1 MVNVEF
7 GKNIEKL
14 IQFSGQKNYSLAKE
28 LGYDVSYISKWISGT
43 MLPASKNIKNICE
56 KTAKFVVDNATEIH
70 KCEILAYYKLD
81 INKYSSDE
89 SIIQYIQDMLNESY
103 LFSSQ
108 KKANKNYIKVGK
120 ENTEQCN
127 SLLYIK
133 PRLLKKHLD
142 EDIMDLTKKE
152 IKNDVILLADLFSL
166 GKDDKLHIAGIRSG
180 STIKTEM
187 KNVRIRFLISFDEN
201 ADDII
206 FNTILLMNMIKIYSN
221 INFTF
226 YSCKH
231 AQYSL
236 TSVIKENSFTYTVYT
251 DTKQCLFTNVSQDP
265 KVVQD
270 IYESLEEMIET
281 RSRITFLEK
290 NPREIIL
297 EKNYI
302 EYMIGRDLRWLI
314 GNMSEL
320 FMPSDLFLEIGKIVF
335 GESKEIVDEL
345 KNIDAILQNAIYK
358 SNIQILMYENAIRQ
372 YISNGRLSFFN
383 TTITL
388 SLEQRQ
394 KHIEYMEKILKENE
408 DIDIK
413 LINGNL
419 VDDFKNKENPT
430 AYLSRNINIIKG
442 NFDEYS
448 EYENKYLIIRD
459 NRLDNIFKRFFK
471 EVWES
476 ERYNISKFKEEAIIR
491 ISDLLNYI
499 NILKST
505 VEK

>member
-1 MVNVEF
+1 MVNMEF

-142 EDIMDLTKKE
+142 EEIMDLTKKE

-201 ADDII
+201 AEDII

-358 SNIQILMYENAIRQ
+358 SDIQILMYENAIRQ
-372 YISNGRLSFFN
+372 YISNGILSFFN

-394 KHIEYMEKILKENE
+394 RHIEYMEKILKENE

>member
-201 ADDII
+201 AEDII

-372 YISNGRLSFFN
+372 YISNGILSFFN

-394 KHIEYMEKILKENE
+394 RHIEYMEKILKENE

>member
-1 MVNVEF
+1 MIKLLKYLKGSAIICAILAPLTMCLEVAMDLLQPTLLSKIIDTGVANGDLNYVLYIGIQMVIAAVVGLIAGSACSYFAAVASMNLGQEVRQGLFDKIQTLSFVELDKLKTSSLITRLTNDITQVQMMMNMALRMMVRAPLTAIGGIIMAYILSPKLSTIFLIAIPIITVSVLFILKKSLPLFTKVQQNIDNVNTVMRESILGVKVIKAFAIENTQKSRFIEANEELTNTSIKSQNMNLILWPMATLIMNLTVVCVLWFGGNMVNT
-7 GKNIEKL
+7 G
-14 IQFSGQKNYSLAKE
+14 
-28 LGYDVSYISKWISGT
+28 D
-43 MLPASKNIKNICE
+43 
-56 KTAKFVVDNATEIH
+56 
-70 KCEILAYYKLD
+70 
-81 INKYSSDE
+81 
-89 SIIQYIQDMLNESY
+89 
-103 LFSSQ
+103 
-108 KKANKNYIKVGK
+108 
-120 ENTEQCN
+120 
-127 SLLYIK
+127 
-133 PRLLKKHLD
+133 
-142 EDIMDLTKKE
+142 
-152 IKNDVILLADLFSL
+152 
-166 GKDDKLHIAGIRSG
+166 
-180 STIKTEM
+180 
-187 KNVRIRFLISFDEN
+187 
-201 ADDII
+201 
-206 FNTILLMNMIKIYSN
+206 
-221 INFTF
+221 
-226 YSCKH
+226 
-231 AQYSL
+231 
-236 TSVIKENSFTYTVYT
+236 
-251 DTKQCLFTNVSQDP
+251 
-265 KVVQD
+265 
-270 IYESLEEMIET
+270 
-281 RSRITFLEK
+281 
-290 NPREIIL
+290 
-297 EKNYI
+297 
-302 EYMIGRDLRWLI
+302 
-314 GNMSEL
+314 
-320 FMPSDLFLEIGKIVF
+320 LEIGKIVF

-358 SNIQILMYENAIRQ
+358 SDIQILMYENAIRQ

-388 SLEQRQ
+388 SLKQRQ
-394 KHIEYMEKILKENE
+394 RHIEYMEKILKENE

>member
-1 MVNVEF
+1 
-7 GKNIEKL
+7 
-14 IQFSGQKNYSLAKE
+14 
-28 LGYDVSYISKWISGT
+28 
-43 MLPASKNIKNICE
+43 
-56 KTAKFVVDNATEIH
+56 
-70 KCEILAYYKLD
+70 
-81 INKYSSDE
+81 
-89 SIIQYIQDMLNESY
+89 
-103 LFSSQ
+103 
-108 KKANKNYIKVGK
+108 
-120 ENTEQCN
+120 
-127 SLLYIK
+127 
-133 PRLLKKHLD
+133 
-142 EDIMDLTKKE
+142 
-152 IKNDVILLADLFSL
+152 
-166 GKDDKLHIAGIRSG
+166 
-180 STIKTEM
+180 
-187 KNVRIRFLISFDEN
+187 
-201 ADDII
+201 
-206 FNTILLMNMIKIYSN
+206 
-221 INFTF
+221 
-226 YSCKH
+226 
-231 AQYSL
+231 
-236 TSVIKENSFTYTVYT
+236 
-251 DTKQCLFTNVSQDP
+251 
-265 KVVQD
+265 
-270 IYESLEEMIET
+270 
-281 RSRITFLEK
+281 
-290 NPREIIL
+290 
-297 EKNYI
+297 
-302 EYMIGRDLRWLI
+302 
-314 GNMSEL
+314 
-320 FMPSDLFLEIGKIVF
+320 MPSDLFLEIGKIVF

-358 SNIQILMYENAIRQ
+358 SDIQILMYENAIRQ

-394 KHIEYMEKILKENE
+394 RHIEYMEKILKENE

-476 ERYNISKFKEEAIIR
+476 ERYNISKFKQEVIIR

>member
-142 EDIMDLTKKE
+142 EEIMDLTKKE

-201 ADDII
+201 AEDII

-372 YISNGRLSFFN
+372 YISNGILSFFN

-394 KHIEYMEKILKENE
+394 RHIEYMEKILKENE

>member
-120 ENTEQCN
+120 ENAEQCN

-372 YISNGRLSFFN
+372 YISNGILSFFN

-394 KHIEYMEKILKENE
+394 RHIEYMEKILKENE

>member
-120 ENTEQCN
+120 ENAEQCN

-358 SNIQILMYENAIRQ
+358 SDIQILMYENAIRQ
-372 YISNGRLSFFN
+372 YISNGILSFFN

-394 KHIEYMEKILKENE
+394 RHIEYMEKILKENE

>member
-120 ENTEQCN
+120 ENAEQCN

-251 DTKQCLFTNVSQDP
+251 DTKQCLFTNVSQDK

-358 SNIQILMYENAIRQ
+358 SDIQILMYENAIRQ
-372 YISNGRLSFFN
+372 YISNGILSFFN

-394 KHIEYMEKILKENE
+394 RHIEYMEKILKENE

>member
-394 KHIEYMEKILKENE
+394 RHIEYMEKILKENE

>member
-251 DTKQCLFTNVSQDP
+251 DTKQCLFTNVSQDK

-358 SNIQILMYENAIRQ
+358 SDIQILMYENAIRQ

-394 KHIEYMEKILKENE
+394 RHIEYMEKILKENE

>member
-1 MVNVEF
+1 MVNMQF

-394 KHIEYMEKILKENE
+394 RHIEYMEKILKENE

>member
-1 MVNVEF
+1 MAYILSPKLSTIFLIAIPIITVSVLFILKKSLPLFTKVQQNIDNVNTVMRESILGVKVIKAFAIENTQKSRFIEANEELTNTSIKSQNMNLILWPMATLIMNLTVVCVLWFGGNMVNT
-7 GKNIEKL
+7 G
-14 IQFSGQKNYSLAKE
+14 
-28 LGYDVSYISKWISGT
+28 D
-43 MLPASKNIKNICE
+43 
-56 KTAKFVVDNATEIH
+56 
-70 KCEILAYYKLD
+70 
-81 INKYSSDE
+81 
-89 SIIQYIQDMLNESY
+89 
-103 LFSSQ
+103 
-108 KKANKNYIKVGK
+108 
-120 ENTEQCN
+120 
-127 SLLYIK
+127 
-133 PRLLKKHLD
+133 
-142 EDIMDLTKKE
+142 
-152 IKNDVILLADLFSL
+152 
-166 GKDDKLHIAGIRSG
+166 
-180 STIKTEM
+180 
-187 KNVRIRFLISFDEN
+187 
-201 ADDII
+201 
-206 FNTILLMNMIKIYSN
+206 
-221 INFTF
+221 
-226 YSCKH
+226 
-231 AQYSL
+231 
-236 TSVIKENSFTYTVYT
+236 
-251 DTKQCLFTNVSQDP
+251 
-265 KVVQD
+265 
-270 IYESLEEMIET
+270 
-281 RSRITFLEK
+281 
-290 NPREIIL
+290 
-297 EKNYI
+297 
-302 EYMIGRDLRWLI
+302 
-314 GNMSEL
+314 
-320 FMPSDLFLEIGKIVF
+320 LEIGKIVF

-358 SNIQILMYENAIRQ
+358 SDIQILMYENAIRQ

-388 SLEQRQ
+388 SLKQRQ
-394 KHIEYMEKILKENE
+394 RHIEYMEKILKENE

>member
-358 SNIQILMYENAIRQ
+358 SDIQILMYENAIRQ
-372 YISNGRLSFFN
+372 YISNGRLIFFN

-388 SLEQRQ
+388 SLKQRQ
-394 KHIEYMEKILKENE
+394 RHIEYMEKILKENE

>member
-14 IQFSGQKNYSLAKE
+14 LQFSGQKNYSLAKE

-358 SNIQILMYENAIRQ
+358 SDIQILMYENAIRQ
-372 YISNGRLSFFN
+372 YISNGILSFFN

-394 KHIEYMEKILKENE
+394 RHIEYMEKILKENE

>member
-1 MVNVEF
+1 MVNMEF

-108 KKANKNYIKVGK
+108 KNANKNYIKVGK

-142 EDIMDLTKKE
+142 EEIMDLTKKE

-201 ADDII
+201 AEDII

-358 SNIQILMYENAIRQ
+358 SDIQILMYENAIRQ
-372 YISNGRLSFFN
+372 YISNGILSFFN

-394 KHIEYMEKILKENE
+394 RHIEYMEKILKENE

>member
-120 ENTEQCN
+120 ENAEQCN

-335 GESKEIVDEL
+335 GESKETVDEL

-358 SNIQILMYENAIRQ
+358 SDIQILMYENAIRQ

-394 KHIEYMEKILKENE
+394 RHIEYMEKILKENE

>member
-1 MVNVEF
+1 MVNMEF

-120 ENTEQCN
+120 ENAEQCN

-394 KHIEYMEKILKENE
+394 RHIEYMEKILKENE

>member
-1 MVNVEF
+1 
-7 GKNIEKL
+7 
-14 IQFSGQKNYSLAKE
+14 
-28 LGYDVSYISKWISGT
+28 
-43 MLPASKNIKNICE
+43 
-56 KTAKFVVDNATEIH
+56 
-70 KCEILAYYKLD
+70 
-81 INKYSSDE
+81 
-89 SIIQYIQDMLNESY
+89 
-103 LFSSQ
+103 
-108 KKANKNYIKVGK
+108 
-120 ENTEQCN
+120 
-127 SLLYIK
+127 
-133 PRLLKKHLD
+133 
-142 EDIMDLTKKE
+142 MDLTKKE

-358 SNIQILMYENAIRQ
+358 SDIQILMYENAIRQ

-394 KHIEYMEKILKENE
+394 RHIEYMEKILKENE

>member
-358 SNIQILMYENAIRQ
+358 SDIQILMYENAIRQ
-372 YISNGRLSFFN
+372 YISNGILSFFN

-394 KHIEYMEKILKENE
+394 RHIEYMEKILKENE

>member
-1 MVNVEF
+1 MVNMEF

-28 LGYDVSYISKWISGT
+28 LGYDVSYISKWISGA
-43 MLPASKNIKNICE
+43 MLPASENIKNICE

-142 EDIMDLTKKE
+142 EEIMDLTKKE

-201 ADDII
+201 AEDII

-358 SNIQILMYENAIRQ
+358 SDIQILMYENAIRQ

-388 SLEQRQ
+388 SLKQRQ
-394 KHIEYMEKILKENE
+394 RHIEYMEKILKENE

-430 AYLSRNINIIKG
+430 AYLSRNINII
-442 NFDEYS
+442 
-448 EYENKYLIIRD
+448 
-459 NRLDNIFKRFFK
+459 
-471 EVWES
+471 
-476 ERYNISKFKEEAIIR
+476 
-491 ISDLLNYI
+491 
-499 NILKST
+499 
-505 VEK
+505 

>member
-372 YISNGRLSFFN
+372 YISNGILSFFN

-394 KHIEYMEKILKENE
+394 RHIEYMEKILKENE

>member
-201 ADDII
+201 AEDII

-394 KHIEYMEKILKENE
+394 RHIEYMEKILKENE

>member
-120 ENTEQCN
+120 ENAEQCN

-201 ADDII
+201 AEDII

-372 YISNGRLSFFN
+372 YISNGILSFFN

-394 KHIEYMEKILKENE
+394 RHIEYMEKILKENE

>member
-14 IQFSGQKNYSLAKE
+14 LQFSGQKNYSLAKE

-201 ADDII
+201 AEDII

-358 SNIQILMYENAIRQ
+358 SDIQILMYENAIRQ
-372 YISNGRLSFFN
+372 YISNGILSFFN

-394 KHIEYMEKILKENE
+394 RHIEYMEKILKENE

>member
-1 MVNVEF
+1 
-7 GKNIEKL
+7 
-14 IQFSGQKNYSLAKE
+14 
-28 LGYDVSYISKWISGT
+28 
-43 MLPASKNIKNICE
+43 
-56 KTAKFVVDNATEIH
+56 
-70 KCEILAYYKLD
+70 
-81 INKYSSDE
+81 
-89 SIIQYIQDMLNESY
+89 MLNESY

-180 STIKTEM
+180 SLTIEVLQLFTPY
-187 KNVRIRFLISFDEN
+187 NFTDI
-201 ADDII
+201 DDII

-302 EYMIGRDLRWLI
+302 E
-314 GNMSEL
+314 
-320 FMPSDLFLEIGKIVF
+320 FLEIGKIVF

-358 SNIQILMYENAIRQ
+358 SDIQILMYENAIRQ
-372 YISNGRLSFFN
+372 YISNGILSFFN

-394 KHIEYMEKILKENE
+394 RHIEYMEKILKENE

>member
-201 ADDII
+201 AEDII

-358 SNIQILMYENAIRQ
+358 SDIQILMYENAIRQ
-372 YISNGRLSFFN
+372 YISNGILSFFN

-394 KHIEYMEKILKENE
+394 RHIEYMEKILKENE

>member
-120 ENTEQCN
+120 ENAEQCN

-251 DTKQCLFTNVSQDP
+251 DTKQCLFTNVSQDK

-372 YISNGRLSFFN
+372 YISNGILSFFN

-394 KHIEYMEKILKENE
+394 RHIEYMEKILKENE

>member
-358 SNIQILMYENAIRQ
+358 SDIQILMYENAIRQ
-372 YISNGRLSFFN
+372 YISNGILSFFN

-394 KHIEYMEKILKENE
+394 RHIEYMEKILKENE

-505 VEK
+505 IEK

>member
-251 DTKQCLFTNVSQDP
+251 DTKQCLFTNVSQDK

-372 YISNGRLSFFN
+372 YISNGILSFFN

-394 KHIEYMEKILKENE
+394 RHIEYMEKILKENE

>member
-142 EDIMDLTKKE
+142 EEIMDLTKKE

-201 ADDII
+201 AEDII

-358 SNIQILMYENAIRQ
+358 SDIQILMYENAIRQ
-372 YISNGRLSFFN
+372 YISNGILSFFN

-394 KHIEYMEKILKENE
+394 RHIEYMEKILKENE

>member
-1 MVNVEF
+1 MVNMEF

-358 SNIQILMYENAIRQ
+358 SDIQILMYENAIRQ
-372 YISNGRLSFFN
+372 YISNGILSFFN

-394 KHIEYMEKILKENE
+394 RHIEYMEKILKENE

>member
-1 MVNVEF
+1 MVNMEF

-28 LGYDVSYISKWISGT
+28 LGYDVSYISKWISGS
-43 MLPASKNIKNICE
+43 MLPSSKNIKNICE

-142 EDIMDLTKKE
+142 EEIMDLTKKE

-201 ADDII
+201 AEDII

-270 IYESLEEMIET
+270 IYESLEEMI
-281 RSRITFLEK
+281 
-290 NPREIIL
+290 
-297 EKNYI
+297 
-302 EYMIGRDLRWLI
+302 
-314 GNMSEL
+314 
-320 FMPSDLFLEIGKIVF
+320 
-335 GESKEIVDEL
+335 
-345 KNIDAILQNAIYK
+345 
-358 SNIQILMYENAIRQ
+358 
-372 YISNGRLSFFN
+372 
-383 TTITL
+383 
-388 SLEQRQ
+388 
-394 KHIEYMEKILKENE
+394 
-408 DIDIK
+408 
-413 LINGNL
+413 
-419 VDDFKNKENPT
+419 
-430 AYLSRNINIIKG
+430 
-442 NFDEYS
+442 
-448 EYENKYLIIRD
+448 
-459 NRLDNIFKRFFK
+459 
-471 EVWES
+471 
-476 ERYNISKFKEEAIIR
+476 
-491 ISDLLNYI
+491 
-499 NILKST
+499 
-505 VEK
+505 